1 VTGSW
6 NTGSIGGGLLPLRG
20 PSGAPRVMGE
30 PPLSP
35 PTSAAV
41 PPLEGAQLHSVH
53 FDQPAPAPVPAAA
66 DPTPANGAGSLESLL
81 LRFRLITPDQL
92 DEADRLKLE
101 TGRDIGAIVV
111 ERGWATEDQL
121 SRLLSYAPTLAPEEP
136 APGAEQPAFE
146 PAPQPAVQP
155 AAEPQHWAEAATHS
169 TLQAVP
175 EPAFEPAPAPVVEP
189 QPVAIVEPALEPVGL
204 VEPASAPVPEPFVE
218 QAQLE
223 VAARVF
229 VRLTTGERL
238 EVGAFG
244 NLDSART
251 GGAEVVRQLMAAG
264 TEWPVFGGR
273 FVRPDAVV
281 SVDVEPTLN

>member
-1 VTGSW
+1 
-6 NTGSIGGGLLPLRG
+6 
-20 PSGAPRVMGE
+20 MGE

-41 PPLEGAQLHSVH
+41 PTPPPLQGAQLHSVH
-53 FDQPAPAPVPAAA
+53 VEQPAPGPMRAAA
-66 DPTPANGAGSLESLL
+66 DPAPANGSGSLESLL

-92 DEADRLKLE
+92 DEAERFKRE

-136 APGAEQPAFE
+136 APAPEQPAFE
-146 PAPQPAVQP
+146 PVFQPAVGR
-155 AAEPQHWAEAATHS
+155 AAEPQHWAETATDS
-169 TLQAVP
+169 ALQAVP
-175 EPAFEPAPAPVVEP
+175 EPTFEPTPAPVGEP

-204 VEPASAPVPEPFVE
+204 VEPAPAPAPVPEPFVE
-218 QAQLE
+218 QPFAAQLDVEPAPLPGAATE
-223 VAARVF
+223 VGARVF

-238 EVGAFG
+238 EVGMFD

-281 SVDVEPTLN
+281 SVDVEPALN